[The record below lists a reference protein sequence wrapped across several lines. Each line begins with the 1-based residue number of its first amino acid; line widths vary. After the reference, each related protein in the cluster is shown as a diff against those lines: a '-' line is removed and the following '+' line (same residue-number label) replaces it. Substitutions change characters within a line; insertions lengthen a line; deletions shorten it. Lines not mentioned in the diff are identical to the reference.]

1 MSPGKRFSIFLT
13 KNLVQ
18 NNSYLFWRT
27 LRVFQ
32 LFQILLF
39 SATFPLTVE
48 SFMRKHLKDPWVYLS
63 HYIIFSSQFSLK
75 YKCASKS
82 RYEINLMDEL
92 TLKGITQFYAF
103 VQVRILFVK
112 RSEGKALGSGCN
124 VSNLHRNTLSALLG
138 TTGILNRY
146 FRWFYWWID
155 NESYV
160 SFIKYF
166 DYFS

>member
-18 NNSYLFWRT
+18 NNSYLFWRI

-75 YKCASKS
+75 YKCASKC

-103 VQVRILFVK
+103 VQVRILFVI

-160 SFIKYF
+160 SFIK
-166 DYFS
+166 